1 MARRRVG
8 AEKRRPAELFD
19 DDRAPEPADGQDLAR
34 HSGFTELPDIR
45 AQAPA
50 RGAQGQAQG
59 RRCLALAVPRVDLN
73 PALELGYGY
82 SSGHWVFNIF
92 QRGKGVNRLPEGTPA
107 GGWKPGPLDGRICYN
122 PGMLDPKFVYEN
134 RDLVA
139 KKCADRGFALDLSE
153 FIRLYEMRKETLLK
167 AEDLRA
173 RRNKASE
180 LVAQLKRTH
189 QDASAVIAET
199 KGVGDEIKALEEELK
214 EWDEK
219 IRLTLLNIPNP
230 PHDSVPVGKDS
241 SVNVEAR
248 RVGQPRAFD
257 FEPLAHWDIGTNL
270 GILDFERAAKI
281 TGSRFTVYLGAAA
294 RMERALIN
302 FMLDIHTRERG
313 FTEVL
318 PPFIANE
325 VSMTGT
331 GNLPK
336 FAQDLFKLEGFP
348 WYLVPT
354 AEVPLTNYYRDEIVD
369 GAILPRRLAAYTPC
383 FRSEAGSY
391 GKDIRG
397 LIRQHQFNKVEMM
410 IFSAPE
416 KSFDE
421 LEYMTAGG
429 EEVLKRLELPYRVV
443 TLCTGDMGF
452 ASQKT
457 YDIEVWMPTR
467 NGYMEI
473 SSCSNCGDFQARRSN
488 IRFRR
493 EPKAKPEFV
502 HTLNGSGLAVGR
514 TVSAILENYQQKN
527 GSVAIPPALR
537 PYMDGMDVIK

>member
-1 MARRRVG
+1 
-8 AEKRRPAELFD
+8 
-19 DDRAPEPADGQDLAR
+19 
-34 HSGFTELPDIR
+34 
-45 AQAPA
+45 
-50 RGAQGQAQG
+50 
-59 RRCLALAVPRVDLN
+59 
-73 PALELGYGY
+73 
-82 SSGHWVFNIF
+82 
-92 QRGKGVNRLPEGTPA
+92 
-107 GGWKPGPLDGRICYN
+107 
-122 PGMLDPKFVYEN
+122 MLDPKFVLEN
-134 RDLVA
+134 TDLVR
-139 KKCADRGFALDLSE
+139 KKCEQRGFALDLTE
-153 FIRLYEMRKETLLK
+153 FLSLAEAKKLALHK

-180 LVAQLKRTH
+180 QVAQMKRQG

-199 KGVGDEIKALEEELK
+199 KGVGDAIKALDEELK
-214 EWDEK
+214 GYDEG
-219 IRLTLLNIPNP
+219 IRLTLLNIPNL
-230 PHDSVPVGKDS
+230 PHDMVPVGRGSAD
-241 SVNVEAR
+241 NVEAR
-248 RVGQPRAFD
+248 RIGTPPSFD
-257 FEPLAHWDIGTNL
+257 FAPKAHWDLGTNL
-270 GILDFERAAKI
+270 GILDFERASKI
-281 TGSRFTVYLGAAA
+281 TGARFTVYLGAAA
-294 RMERALIN
+294 RLERALIS

-325 VSMTGT
+325 ASLTGT

-336 FAQDLFKLEGFP
+336 FAQDLFKLEGLP

-369 GAILPRRLAAYTPC
+369 GAILPRRLTAYTPC

-391 GKDIRG
+391 GKDVRG

-410 IFSAPE
+410 IFSLPE

-421 LEYMTAGG
+421 LEWMTASA
-429 EEVLKRLELPYRVV
+429 EEVLKRLGLAYRVV

-457 YDIEVWMPTR
+457 YDLEVWMPSR

-473 SSCSNCGDFQARRSN
+473 SSCSNCGEFQARRAN

-493 EPKAKPEFV
+493 EPKAKPEIV

-514 TVSAILENYQQKN
+514 TVAAIMENFQDEDGYI
-527 GSVAIPPALR
+527 VVPEALR
-537 PYMDGMDVIK
+537 PYMDGRAIIDK